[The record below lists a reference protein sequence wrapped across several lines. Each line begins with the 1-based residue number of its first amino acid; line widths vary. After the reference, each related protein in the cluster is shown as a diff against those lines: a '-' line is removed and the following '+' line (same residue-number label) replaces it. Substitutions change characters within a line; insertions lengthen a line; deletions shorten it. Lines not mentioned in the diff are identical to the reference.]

1 MDRFMEQLAF
11 DLVQWP
17 EKKCINGKS
26 FNEAFKL
33 DNMPLSWFYSG
44 SFRASVIPNPVNLT
58 SFIKGNKKIPLRNKI
73 KSFLYSKLI
82 GKYMNINEN
91 KKIRCFKKKKSF
103 SKDSK
108 VLFLSFSNHI
118 SDDKSIFK
126 IQRIINIIKKK
137 KSIKDFVVFADPI
150 SLNNYKKLSNVNNI
164 YQYYDKKIAKKA
176 RIASANLYKKVKAL
190 DNKTKECMFNIKR
203 NLWPYLKPGFNLY
216 FSKDFMYVAFLY
228 YEIFKKIIEKENIKA
243 VVVTGVGAIHDK
255 SLLAAA
261 YSLKVPSILI
271 QDGLGEGPRDY
282 SLISRVA
289 VFNDY
294 CEKMLIEEGIPKNK
308 MVVVGPI
315 VFDQIYDFIGPK
327 KKKEKKVFIAT
338 GSFIED
344 NLMKKD
350 VYFQRIKIILEEIK
364 KIDGVSVA
372 IKPHPREKN
381 VGGYKKIIEEL
392 NLKNVKIYG
401 GRISREEFYSLI
413 HNCDSFIHFG
423 STSSLEAGII
433 DRPLITLDIFGDDS
447 MTYWVEKGTTI
458 KITYKDDIRK
468 AVEEALK
475 DEKVIKA
482 KRKKYI
488 KKVCGK
494 VDGKASENVVKLIEK
509 VFK

>member
-1 MDRFMEQLAF
+1 MEQLAF

-17 EKKCINGKS
+17 EKKCVNGKS
-26 FNEAFKL
+26 FNEAFKV
-33 DNMPLSWFYSG
+33 DNVPLSWFYSG
-44 SFRASVIPNPVNLT
+44 SFRASVIPKPVNLT

-137 KSIKDFVVFADPI
+137 KSIKNFVVFADPI
-150 SLNNYKKLSNVNNI
+150 SLNNHKNLSGMNNV

-176 RIASANLYKKVKAL
+176 KLTSSYLYKQIKSL
-190 DNKTKECMFNIKR
+190 SNESKECMFNIKR

-216 FSKDFMYVAFLY
+216 FSKEFIYITLLY

-243 VVVTGVGAIHDK
+243 VVVTGVGGIHDK
-255 SLLAAA
+255 SLIAAA
-261 YSLKVPSILI
+261 HAKNIPSILI
-271 QDGLGEGPRDY
+271 QDSLGEGPRDY

-294 CEKMLIEEGIPKNK
+294 CKNLLIEEGIPKNK

-344 NLMKKD
+344 NLIKKN
-350 VYFQRIKIILEEIK
+350 VYFQRIKRILEEIK

-372 IKPHPREKN
+372 IKLHPREKN
-381 VGGYKKIIEEL
+381 IEEYKKIAKEL
-392 NLKNVKIYG
+392 NFKNVKIYG
-401 GRISREEFYSLI
+401 GRISREKFYQLI
-413 HNCDSFIHFG
+413 KDSDSFIHFG
-423 STSSLEAGII
+423 STSVLEAGII
-433 DRPLITLDIFGDDS
+433 GRSLITLDMFGDDC
-447 MTYWVEKGTTI
+447 MTYWVKKGATI
-458 KITYKDDIRK
+458 NITYKDNIRK
-468 AVEEALK
+468 TVEESLK
-475 DEKVIKA
+475 DESIMKK
-482 KRKKYI
+482 KRNLYI

-494 VDGKASENVVKLIEK
+494 VDGRASENVVKLIEK
-509 VFK
+509 IFK